1 MYEDRSI
8 NPHYLFCEKDGVDSF
23 FIKEP
28 PEKCEKTLMKGGSF
42 MKNQKYET
50 VYIYVDEVCKIMGI
64 SKPTAYK
71 VIHQL
76 NDELKNAG
84 YITIAGRTNRE
95 YFYKKVGITESIGA

>member
-1 MYEDRSI
+1 
-8 NPHYLFCEKDGVDSF
+8 
-23 FIKEP
+23 
-28 PEKCEKTLMKGGSF
+28 MKGGSF